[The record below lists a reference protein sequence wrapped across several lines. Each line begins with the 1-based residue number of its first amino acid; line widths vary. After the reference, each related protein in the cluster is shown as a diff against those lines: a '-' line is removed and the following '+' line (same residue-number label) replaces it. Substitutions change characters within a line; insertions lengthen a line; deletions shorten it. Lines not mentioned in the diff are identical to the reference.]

1 MNKEITMPTKSQEMH
16 KLDITVVVCLAMKEI
31 RVVDAK
37 IYLVYI
43 YNRHIYIYKVQQWN
57 LAVIYLR
64 FIVCSAVC
72 VCF

>member
-43 YNRHIYIYKVQQWN
+43 YNRHIYI
-57 LAVIYLR
+57 
-64 FIVCSAVC
+64 
-72 VCF
+72 